1 MGWVP
6 AREWPLPFCWYSVG
20 PYHSYHGHYL
30 LLARTHLKEV
40 GEGGASRCF
49 RKRWHKRRSSD
60 LDLQEFEKGV
70 RGVFREGVRGS

>member
-1 MGWVP
+1 ME
-6 AREWPLPFCWYSVG
+6 RPLEIDKWAGSLLVNG
-20 PYHSYHGHYL
+20 PY

-49 RKRWHKRRSSD
+49 RKRWRKRRSSD